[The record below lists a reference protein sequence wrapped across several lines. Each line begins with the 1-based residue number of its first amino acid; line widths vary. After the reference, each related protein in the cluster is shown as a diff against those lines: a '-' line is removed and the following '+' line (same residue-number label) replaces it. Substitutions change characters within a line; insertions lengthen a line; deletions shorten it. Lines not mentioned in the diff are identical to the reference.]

1 MSTPSPDATLRGRW
15 LHIARVVWV
24 VVALLYVGVFVFGIP
39 SELAR
44 LNTPCTGPVS
54 CNLTPHLT
62 AQKAQAL
69 KELNLSVNLFAAYFA
84 AVEIVFAAV
93 SAAVGTLIFWRRSN
107 DRMAF
112 LVSFM
117 LLTSGAAIPIPL
129 FTLDLSP
136 FWTVSARV
144 VGFLGAASF
153 ALFAYVF
160 PDARFVPRW
169 SRWLALAAIMVVAPG
184 SLFPHSLLSTLRYPL
199 VNVLGSFVLVGV
211 VLFLQVYRYT
221 RVSDATQRQQTK
233 WVVLGLV
240 VALGGYCLFL
250 LLDALLPS
258 VLLASLLAN
267 TAYFVLLLFIPISIA
282 IAILRYRLYEIDTL
296 INRTLVYGVLTVMLV
311 ALYFG
316 GIVVLQRVFVVLIGQ
331 QSTLAVVASTLLIA
345 ALFNPLR
352 RRIQSFIDRR
362 FYRRKYDARKTLEA
376 FSAKLRDETDLQAL
390 RGDLLGVVSETMQP
404 AHASLWLRP
413 DTASKDQQTEK

>member
-15 LHIARVVWV
+15 LHIARLVWV

-39 SELAR
+39 SEFAR

-54 CNLTPHLT
+54 CNLMPHLA
-62 AQKAQAL
+62 AQKVQAL
-69 KELNLSVNLFAAYFA
+69 EELNLSVNLFAAYFV
-84 AVEIVFAAV
+84 AVEIVFTAV
-93 SAAVGTLIFWRRSN
+93 SAA
-107 DRMAF
+107 
-112 LVSFM
+112 
-117 LLTSGAAIPIPL
+117 SGALIPIPL

-160 PDARFVPRW
+160 PDGRFVPRW

-199 VNVLGSFVLVGV
+199 VNVLGSFVLVGM
-211 VLFLQVYRYT
+211 VLFVQGYRYT

-316 GIVVLQRVFVVLIGQ
+316 GIVVLQTVFVVLIGQ

-390 RGDLLGVVSETMQP
+390 RGDLLGVVRETMQP

-413 DTASKDQQTEK
+413 DTASKDQQTDK

>member
-44 LNTPCTGPVS
+44 LNAPCTGPVS
-54 CNLTPHLT
+54 CNLVPHLT

-69 KELNLSVNLFAAYFA
+69 KELNLSVNLFAAYFV

-93 SAAVGTLIFWRRSN
+93 WAAVGALIFWRRSN

-117 LLTSGAAIPIPL
+117 LLTTGAAIPIPL

-144 VGFLGAASF
+144 VTFLGAASF

-169 SRWLALAAIMVVAPG
+169 SRWLALAAIVVVAPS

-199 VNVLGSFVLVGV
+199 LNALVSFVLAGV
-211 VLFLQVYRYT
+211 ILLLQSYRYT

-240 VALGGYCLFL
+240 VALGGYLVFPFV
-250 LLDALLPS
+250 DALFPGG
-258 VLLASLLAN
+258 LLASLLAN
-267 TAYFVLLLFIPISIA
+267 TAYFVLLLFLPISIA
-282 IAILRYRLYEIDTL
+282 IAILRYRLYEIDLL
-296 INRTLVYGVLTVMLV
+296 INRTLVYGSLTVTLV

-316 GIVVLQRVFVVLIGQ
+316 GIVLLQRLFVLLTGQ
-331 QSTLAVVASTLLIA
+331 KSTLAVVASTLLIA
-345 ALFNPLR
+345 ALFNPLTAV
-352 RRIQSFIDRR
+352 FISTEPRPGSR
-362 FYRRKYDARKTLEA
+362 
-376 FSAKLRDETDLQAL
+376 SAQTTQR
-390 RGDLLGVVSETMQP
+390 
-404 AHASLWLRP
+404 H
-413 DTASKDQQTEK
+413 QQH

>member
-1 MSTPSPDATLRGRW
+1 MEWSSSGHRRGSRNASPTPVSQVRAGAMRLGATLRGRW
-15 LHIARVVWV
+15 LHFARVVWV

-44 LNTPCTGPVS
+44 LNTLCTGPVS

-69 KELNLSVNLFAAYFA
+69 KELTLSVNLFATYIV

-93 SAAVGTLIFWRRSN
+93 SAAVGTLIFWRRST

-153 ALFAYVF
+153 ALYAYVF

-169 SRWLALAAIMVVAPG
+169 SRWLALAAIVVVTPG
-184 SLFPHSLLSTLRYPL
+184 ALFPHSLLSTLRYPL

-211 VLFLQVYRYT
+211 VLFLQGYRYT

-240 VALGGYCLFL
+240 VALGGYCIFL

-296 INRTLVYGVLTVMLV
+296 INRTLVYGALTVMLV

-316 GIVVLQRVFVVLIGQ
+316 GIVVLQRGF
-331 QSTLAVVASTLLIA
+331 IA
-345 ALFNPLR
+345 
-352 RRIQSFIDRR
+352 
-362 FYRRKYDARKTLEA
+362 
-376 FSAKLRDETDLQAL
+376 
-390 RGDLLGVVSETMQP
+390 
-404 AHASLWLRP
+404 
-413 DTASKDQQTEK
+413 

>member
-15 LHIARVVWV
+15 LHIARLVWV

-39 SELAR
+39 SEFAR
-44 LNTPCTGPVS
+44 LNTLCTGTVS
-54 CNLTPHLT
+54 CNLMPHLT
-62 AQKAQAL
+62 AQKAQEL
-69 KELNLSVNLFAAYFA
+69 KELTLSLNLFAAYFV

-93 SAAVGTLIFWRRSN
+93 SVAVGALIFWRRSN

-160 PDARFVPRW
+160 PDGRFVPRW
-169 SRWLALAAIMVVAPG
+169 SRWLALAAIVVVAPG

-199 VNVLGSFVLVGV
+199 LNALGSFVLVGA
-211 VLFLQVYRYT
+211 VLFVQGYRYT

-240 VALGGYCLFL
+240 VALGGYCVFL
-250 LLDALLPS
+250 LLDALLPG

-267 TAYFVLLLFIPISIA
+267 TAYF
-282 IAILRYRLYEIDTL
+282 
-296 INRTLVYGVLTVMLV
+296 
-311 ALYFG
+311 
-316 GIVVLQRVFVVLIGQ
+316 VVLQRVFVVLIGQ

-362 FYRRKYDARKTLEA
+362 FYRRKYDARKTL
-376 FSAKLRDETDLQAL
+376 
-390 RGDLLGVVSETMQP
+390 
-404 AHASLWLRP
+404 
-413 DTASKDQQTEK
+413 

>member
-15 LHIARVVWV
+15 LPIARVVWV
-24 VVALLYVGVFVFGIP
+24 VAALLYVGVFVFGIP
-39 SELAR
+39 SEFAR
-44 LNTPCTGPVS
+44 LNTPCAGPVS
-54 CNLTPHLT
+54 CNLVPHLT

-69 KELNLSVNLFAAYFA
+69 KELNLSVNLFAAYFV

-93 SAAVGTLIFWRRSN
+93 WAAVGALIFWRRSN

-117 LLTSGAAIPIPL
+117 LLTTGAAIPIPL

-136 FWTVSARV
+136 FWTASARV
-144 VGFLGAASF
+144 VTFLGAASF

-169 SRWLALAAIMVVAPG
+169 SRWLALAAIVVVAPS

-199 VNVLGSFVLVGV
+199 LNALVSFVLAGV
-211 VLFLQVYRYT
+211 ILLLQSYRYT

-240 VALGGYCLFL
+240 VALGGYLVFPFV
-250 LLDALLPS
+250 DALFPGG
-258 VLLASLLAN
+258 LLASLLAN
-267 TAYFVLLLFIPISIA
+267 TAYFVLLLFLPISIA
-282 IAILRYRLYEIDTL
+282 IAILRYRLYEIDLL
-296 INRTLVYGVLTVMLV
+296 INRTLVYGSLTVTLV

-316 GIVVLQRVFVVLIGQ
+316 GIVLLQRMFVLLTGQ
-331 QSTLAVVASTLLIA
+331 KSTLAVVASTLVIA
-345 ALFNPLR
+345 ALFTPLR

-362 FYRRKYDARKTLEA
+362 FYRSKYDARKTLEA
-376 FSAKLRDETDLQAL
+376 FSAQLRDETNLNALSDDLV
-390 RGDLLGVVSETMQP
+390 GVVRETMQP
-404 AHASLWLRP
+404 AHVSLWLRP
-413 DTASKDQQTEK
+413 YTTSESEQAP

>member
-1 MSTPSPDATLRGRW
+1 MSTPSPDASLHGRW
-15 LHIARVVWV
+15 LHIARLVWV

-39 SELAR
+39 SEFAR
-44 LNTPCTGPVS
+44 PNTPCTGPVS

-62 AQKAQAL
+62 AQKAQEL
-69 KELNLSVNLFAAYFA
+69 KELNLSVNLFAAYFV

-93 SAAVGTLIFWRRSN
+93 SVAVGALIFWRRSN

-117 LLTSGAAIPIPL
+117 LLTTGAAIPIPL

-144 VGFLGAASF
+144 VTFLGAASF

-169 SRWLALAAIMVVAPG
+169 SRWLALAAIVVVTPG
-184 SLFPHSLLSTLRYPL
+184 ALFPHSLLSTLRYPL
-199 VNVLGSFVLVGV
+199 LNVLGSFVLVGA
-211 VLFLQVYRYT
+211 VLFVQGYRYT

-240 VALGGYCLFL
+240 VALGGYCVFL
-250 LLDALLPS
+250 LLDALLPG
-258 VLLASLLAN
+258 VLLASVLAN

-282 IAILRYRLYEIDTL
+282 IAILRYRLYDIDL
-296 INRTLVYGVLTVMLV
+296 IINRTLVYSTLTAMLV

-316 GIVVLQRVFVVLIGQ
+316 GIVVLQRLFVLLTGQ
-331 QSTLAVVASTLLIA
+331 QSTLAVVASTLAIA

-352 RRIQSFIDRR
+352 RRIQSLVDRR
-362 FYRRKYDARKTLEA
+362 FYRKKYDARKTLEA
-376 FSAKLRDETDLQAL
+376 FSSKLREETDLDAL
-390 RGDLLGVVSETMQP
+390 SGDLMGVVRETMQP
-404 AHASLWLRP
+404 VHVSLWLRP
-413 DTASKDQQTEK
+413 ETAPKGERAE

>member
-136 FWTVSARV
+136 FWTVSARL

-169 SRWLALAAIMVVAPG
+169 SRWLALAAIVVVAPG

-211 VLFLQVYRYT
+211 VLFLQGYRYT

-240 VALGGYCLFL
+240 VALGGYCVFL

-345 ALFNPLR
+345 AMFNPLR

-390 RGDLLGVVSETMQP
+390 RGDLLGVVRETMQP

-413 DTASKDQQTEK
+413 DTASKDQQTDK

>member
-1 MSTPSPDATLRGRW
+1 MSTPSPEATLRERW

-62 AQKAQAL
+62 AQKAQEL
-69 KELNLSVNLFAAYFA
+69 KELNLSVNLFAAYFV

-93 SAAVGTLIFWRRSN
+93 SVAVGALIFWRRSN

-136 FWTVSARV
+136 FWTVSERV
-144 VGFLGAASF
+144 AGFLGAASF
-153 ALFAYVF
+153 ALFAYAF
-160 PDARFVPRW
+160 PDGRFVPRW
-169 SRWLALAAIMVVAPG
+169 SRWLALAIVVVAPG
-184 SLFPHSLLSTLRYPL
+184 TLAPHSLLSTLRYPL
-199 VNVLGSFVLVGV
+199 LNALGGLVLVGV
-211 VLFLQVYRYT
+211 VLFLQSYRYT

-233 WVVLGLV
+233 WVVLGMA
-240 VALGGYCLFL
+240 VALGGFL
-250 LLDALLPS
+250 VFPLVDALLPGE
-258 VLLASLLAN
+258 LLPSLLTN

-282 IAILRYRLYEIDTL
+282 IAILR
-296 INRTLVYGVLTVMLV
+296 
-311 ALYFG
+311 
-316 GIVVLQRVFVVLIGQ
+316 
-331 QSTLAVVASTLLIA
+331 
-345 ALFNPLR
+345 
-352 RRIQSFIDRR
+352 
-362 FYRRKYDARKTLEA
+362 
-376 FSAKLRDETDLQAL
+376 
-390 RGDLLGVVSETMQP
+390 
-404 AHASLWLRP
+404 
-413 DTASKDQQTEK
+413 